1 MITKVSI
8 PLHKPC
14 EEEADIV
21 IVHYTPR
28 EKTEGYF
35 IQFIRPV
42 VKWFGTLST
51 IALSS
56 AALAPST
63 FNVPPHL
70 RPWVFLA
77 FIFWSFAFCAGFFNL

>member
-21 IVHYTPR
+21 IVHYISG

-56 AALAPST
+56 AALAPNI

-77 FIFWSFAFCAGFFNL
+77 FIFWSFAFCSGFFNL